1 MKKFKLKEKVLIRD
15 LELKGT
21 VTALHESVYG
31 FQYEVAY
38 FHNGILYSKYMY
50 SEYLEKIN
58 N

>member
-38 FHNGILYSKYMY
+38 FHNGILYSKYM
-50 SEYLEKIN
+50 
-58 N
+58 